1 MRIDYKLQISK
12 WNITSMKNISYLN
25 NIKSQL
31 ISVICGFVLLTISG
45 CYSFTGGS
53 IPEHLKTLQIA
64 AVEDRSGYGNPTYRD
79 VLTSLIFSNFRS
91 DNSFKIVESNG
102 DARLAVVIV
111 RVTDV
116 PQTVQA
122 NEIASGNKL
131 TITCD
136 IEYYDAVQKKQIWK
150 QTVTAYNTYDVESD
164 AQGNRDKA
172 ARTVLTQTADDIL
185 LKVVSGW

>member
-1 MRIDYKLQISK
+1 M
-12 WNITSMKNISYLN
+12 NIISYLN

-31 ISVICGFVLLTISG
+31 ISVFCGFVLLTISG

-136 IEYYDAVQKKQIWK
+136 VEYYDAVQKKQIWK